1 MRNELTHATA
11 PGITPRRRVRIGG
24 HPQGSRCRTTG
35 YDSACDSRTT
45 QRVAVDL
52 RSCDFVPVARL
63 GALQLMKVL
72 VHERDEPW
80 CAGLARGALRLA
92 YDDHGQGPEGGERGY
107 EVGWALARRAYRSS
121 PTGLKPLGEPAR
133 WVKNSVSGV
142 TKSSGAGVRLQLGQ
156 IWS

>member
-52 RSCDFVPVARL
+52 RSCGFVPVARV
-63 GALQLMKVL
+63 GPFQLMEVL
-72 VHERDEPW
+72 VHERDEAW
-80 CAGLARGALRLA
+80 CGGLSRGALRLPS
-92 YDDHGQGPEGGERGY
+92 H
-107 EVGWALARRAYRSS
+107 ARRR
-121 PTGLKPLGEPAR
+121 GPAR
-133 WVKNSVSGV
+133 
-142 TKSSGAGVRLQLGQ
+142 GARG
-156 IWS
+156 WE